1 MKIGFIGT
9 GNMGGAI
16 LRGYVAGN
24 PAMAKSIYAYDASAS
39 TLNQVVADTGVNSC
53 SGAKEVAK
61 EAELLLL
68 AVKPDKFVKVLTGV
82 KEELKKEQLIVSIVS
97 GISMEEIESI
107 AGKEAKIIR
116 VMPNTPAMVNEGM
129 ASLSRNGNVTDEE
142 LGEVAKIFDAVGIS
156 EELDEKLIPAVIAVS
171 GSSPAYVYMFIEA
184 LADAAVKEGMPR
196 SKAYRFA
203 AQAVKGSA
211 EMVLKTGR
219 HPGELKDMVCSPG
232 GNTIEAVRI
241 LEERGMRS
249 AVMEAAHGAAVTT
262 AMK

>member
-16 LRGYVAGN
+16 LRGFVKSN
-24 PAMAKSIYAYDASAS
+24 QEMAKNIYAYDAYGP
-39 TLNQVVADTGVNSC
+39 TLDKVVADTGVNKC
-53 SGAKEVAK
+53 ADANEVVK

-68 AVKPDKFVKVLTGV
+68 AVKPNMFGKVFSGV
-82 KEELKKEQLIVSIVS
+82 KDDLKKGQLIVSIVS
-97 GISMEEIESI
+97 GVSIEEIEAI
-107 AGKEAKIIR
+107 AGKDAKIVR

-129 ASLSRNGNVTDEE
+129 ASLSRNENITDEDMA
-142 LGEVAKIFDAVGIS
+142 EVAKIFDAVGES
-156 EELDEKLIPAVIAVS
+156 EELEEKLIPAVIAVS

-196 SKAYRFA
+196 SKAYKFA

-219 HPGELKDMVCSPG
+219 HPGDLKDMVCSPG

-249 AVMEAAHGAAVTT
+249 AVIEAAHGAAVTT

>member
-1 MKIGFIGT
+1 MKIGFIGA

-16 LRGYVAGN
+16 LRGYVKSQ
-24 PAMAKSIYAYDASAS
+24 PSLAKEVYAYDAYEQ
-39 TLNQVVADTGVNSC
+39 TLEAVVRDTGVNRC
-53 SGAKEVAK
+53 ADNHQVVK
-61 EAELLLL
+61 EAQLLLV
-68 AVKPDKFVKVLTGV
+68 AVKPNMFMKVFGDV
-82 KEELKKEQLIVSIVS
+82 KEDLREDHLIVSIVS
-97 GISMEEIESI
+97 GVTIEEIESI
-107 AGKEAKIIR
+107 AGKQARIIR

-129 ASLSRNGNVTDEE
+129 ASLSRNANVTDQDMAE
-142 LGEVAKIFDAVGIS
+142 AMKIFNAVGQCQ
-156 EELDEKLIPAVIAVS
+156 ELDEKLIPAVIAVS

-196 SKAYRFA
+196 QKAYIFA

-219 HPGELKDMVCSPG
+219 HPGDLKDMVCSPG

-249 AVMEAAHGAAVTT
+249 AVIEAAHGAATTT

>member
-1 MKIGFIGT
+1 MKIGFIGA

-16 LRGYVAGN
+16 LRGY
-24 PAMAKSIYAYDASAS
+24 AKSDPSLAKEIYAFDPYEPTLDA
-39 TLNQVVADTGVNSC
+39 VIEDTGANRC
-53 SGAKEVAK
+53 RDNHEVVK

-68 AVKPDKFVKVLTGV
+68 AVKPNMFMKVFGEVKDD
-82 KEELKKEQLIVSIVS
+82 LKKGQLIVSIVS
-97 GISMEEIESI
+97 GITIEEIESI
-107 AGKEAKIIR
+107 AGKDAKIVRI
-116 VMPNTPAMVNEGM
+116 MPNTPAMVNEGM
-129 ASLSRNGNVTDEE
+129 ASLSRNANVTDEDIK
-142 LGEVAKIFDAVGIS
+142 EVAKIFNAVGQC

-196 SKAYRFA
+196 AKAYKFA

-219 HPGELKDMVCSPG
+219 HPGDLKDMVCSPG

-249 AVMEAAHGAAVTT
+249 AVIEAAHGAAVTT

>member
-16 LRGYVAGN
+16 LRGYVSSN
-24 PAMAKSIYAYDASAS
+24 PEFAKDVYAYDAYGPA
-39 TLNQVVADTGVNSC
+39 LDKVVEDTGVNKC
-53 SGAKEVAK
+53 ASGNDVVKEVD
-61 EAELLLL
+61 LLLM
-68 AVKPDKFVKVLTGV
+68 AIKPNVFVKVFSAL
-82 KEELKKEQLIVSIVS
+82 KDDLKKDQLIVSIVS
-97 GISMEEIESI
+97 GISIDEIEAI
-107 AGKEAKIIR
+107 AGKDAKIVR

-129 ASLSRNGNVTDEE
+129 ASLSRNSNITDEDIA
-142 LGEVAKIFDAVGIS
+142 EVAKIFNACGKC

-196 SKAYRFA
+196 DKAYKFA

-211 EMVLKTGR
+211 EMVLETGR
-219 HPGELKDMVCSPG
+219 HPGDLKDMVCSPG

-241 LEERGMRS
+241 LEARGMRS
-249 AVMEAAHGAAVTT
+249 AVIEAAHGAATTT
-262 AMK
+262 AQK

>member
-16 LRGYVAGN
+16 LRGYVASN
-24 PAMAKSIYAYDASAS
+24 QELAKSVYAYDAYEP
-39 TLNQVVADTGVNSC
+39 TLDKVVADTGVNKCAS
-53 SGAKEVAK
+53 ANEVAK

-68 AVKPDKFVKVLTGV
+68 AIKPNMFVKVFTGV
-82 KEELKKEQLIVSIVS
+82 KDDLKKDQLIVSIVS
-97 GISMEEIESI
+97 GISIEEIEGI
-107 AGKEAKIIR
+107 AGKDAKIVR

-129 ASLSRNGNVTDEE
+129 ASLSRNGNITDGD
-142 LGEVAKIFDAVGIS
+142 LAEVAKIFDAVGES
-156 EELDEKLIPAVIAVS
+156 EELDEKLIPSVIAVS

-196 SKAYRFA
+196 NKAYKFA

-219 HPGELKDMVCSPG
+219 HPGDLKDMVCSPG

-249 AVMEAAHGAAVTT
+249 AVIEAAHGAATT
-262 AMK
+262 VAMK